1 MSRKG
6 DCWDNAC
13 MESFFGSLKSEWIR
27 DKKYINFEEAKKDIF
42 KYVGV
47 FYNRR
52 RRHASLGYISPAEY
66 EEISE
71 KERKP
76 VA

>member
-1 MSRKG
+1 
-6 DCWDNAC
+6 
-13 MESFFGSLKSEWIR
+13 MEWMAGNRYS
-27 DKKYINFEEAKKDIF
+27 KYVDAGKRYKDFEEAKKDIF
-42 KYVGV
+42 KYVEL

-52 RRHASLGYISPAEY
+52 RRHASLGYVSPAEY

-71 KERKP
+71 NERKQ

>member
-1 MSRKG
+1 
-6 DCWDNAC
+6 
-13 MESFFGSLKSEWIR
+13 MESFFGSLKMEWVR
-27 DKKYINFEEAKKDIF
+27 DKKYMSLEEAKKDVF
-42 KYVGV
+42 KYVEV

-52 RRHASLGYISPAEY
+52 RRHASLGYISPVEY

-71 KERKP
+71 NKRKQ

>member
-6 DCWDNAC
+6 NCWDNAC
-13 MESFFGSLKSEWIR
+13 MESFFSRLKTEWIR
-27 DKKYINFEEAKKDIF
+27 DKRYSSFEDVKKDVF
-42 KYVGV
+42 KYVEM

-52 RRHASLGYISPAEY
+52 RRHASLGYISPVEY
-66 EEISE
+66 EELNE
-71 KERKP
+71 NEGKQ